1 MEKLKKTVITVLVA
15 ALCIFAFAGC
25 TEKHERGPLK
35 VTKVTYLVYSGDQ
48 PDVELYIITKDLK
61 VKQYNIRPEA
71 GKNYDYLAGELPPED
86 CYEVTE
92 FEIEES
98 RWESMVNVL
107 TRVNFMELLEEF
119 PWDGSDDAPTYYIR
133 VETEDAV
140 HTSGGCNAGFK
151 KDPESRRFS
160 EAKQQVNHALNKSW
174 QD

>member
-15 ALCIFAFAGC
+15 ALLVFAFAGC

-35 VTKVTYLVYSGDQ
+35 VTKVTYLVFSGDQ
-48 PDVELYIITKDLK
+48 PDVELYVLTKDLK
-61 VKQYNIRPEA
+61 VKQYNIRPEI
-71 GKNYDYLAGELPPED
+71 GKTYDYLGGELPPED

-98 RWESMVNVL
+98 KWESMVNVL

-119 PWDGSDDAPTYYIR
+119 TWDGSDDAPTYYIR

-140 HTSGGCNAGFK
+140 HTSGGYNAGYK
-151 KDPESRRFS
+151 KDPENKRFY
-160 EAKQQVNHALNKSW
+160 EAQLYIKHALNLPTF
-174 QD
+174 